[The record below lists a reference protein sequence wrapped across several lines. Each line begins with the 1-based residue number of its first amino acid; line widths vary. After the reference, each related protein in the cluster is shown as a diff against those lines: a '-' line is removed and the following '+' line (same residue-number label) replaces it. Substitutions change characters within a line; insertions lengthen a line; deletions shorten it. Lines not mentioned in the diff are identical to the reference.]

1 VTKESGKVPLGSVV
15 LRATEAYF
23 GSQRAIYGG
32 HEMLLAQYL
41 LNVATGHQNDYTGL
55 DDGQQNIL
63 ATNDARCITK
73 AVIEELDAASTFE
86 PANERWASAL
96 TIVLPMD
103 HLQFSCEVQ
112 PARKTRR
119 KTGRKAVGKAARK
132 TGRKGG
138 RKGR

>member
-1 VTKESGKVPLGSVV
+1 
-15 LRATEAYF
+15 
-23 GSQRAIYGG
+23 
-32 HEMLLAQYL
+32 MLLAQYL
-41 LNVATGHQNDYTGL
+41 LNVATGQPNNYAELSADQHVT
-55 DDGQQNIL
+55 L

-73 AVIEELDAASTFE
+73 AVIDELDCASTFV
-86 PANERWASAL
+86 PVNERWASAL

-103 HLQFSCEVQ
+103 HLQFTCEVQ

-119 KTGRKAVGKAARK
+119 KTGRKAVSKAARK

>member
-1 VTKESGKVPLGSVV
+1 
-15 LRATEAYF
+15 
-23 GSQRAIYGG
+23 
-32 HEMLLAQYL
+32 MLLAQYL
-41 LNVATGHQNDYTGL
+41 LNVATGNPNNYAELSAD
-55 DDGQQNIL
+55 QQFTL

-73 AVIEELDAASTFE
+73 AVIDELHAASTFE
-86 PANERWASAL
+86 PASERWASAL

-103 HLQFSCEVQ
+103 HLQFTCEIQ

-119 KTGRKAVGKAARK
+119 KTGRKTVSKAGRK